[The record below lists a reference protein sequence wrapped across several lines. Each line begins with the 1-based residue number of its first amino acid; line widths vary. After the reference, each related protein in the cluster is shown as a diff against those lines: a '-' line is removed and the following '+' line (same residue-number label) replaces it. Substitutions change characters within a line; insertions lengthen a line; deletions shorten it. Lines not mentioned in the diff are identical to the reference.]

1 MHLVRLSIWKLC
13 SQSYVSISE
22 GHSTNSSL
30 LRLSTCVS
38 LSLVSTPF
46 APLTSRFIKKLDDA
60 SKLTPELLAEKQRV
74 AEENRQKELNKR
86 ASVGMRLS
94 KKDRLRREIQGA
106 RVSERSKDQSEEIER
121 KLGVSA
127 ENRLRHQEETK
138 DRLRRK
144 EEYAKKVRVS
154 LSEVQTHS
162 S

>member
-1 MHLVRLSIWKLC
+1 M
-13 SQSYVSISE
+13 
-22 GHSTNSSL
+22 
-30 LRLSTCVS
+30 
-38 LSLVSTPF
+38 
-46 APLTSRFIKKLDDA
+46 KKLDDA

-94 KKDRLRREIQGA
+94 KKDRLRREIQDA
-106 RVSERSKDQSEEIER
+106 RVSGRSKDQSEEIER

-162 S
+162 L

>member
-1 MHLVRLSIWKLC
+1 M
-13 SQSYVSISE
+13 
-22 GHSTNSSL
+22 
-30 LRLSTCVS
+30 
-38 LSLVSTPF
+38 
-46 APLTSRFIKKLDDA
+46 KKLDDA

-94 KKDRLRREIQGA
+94 KKDRLRREIQDA
-106 RVSERSKDQSEEIER
+106 RVSGRSKDQSEEIER
-121 KLGVSA
+121 KLGVSV

-162 S
+162 L